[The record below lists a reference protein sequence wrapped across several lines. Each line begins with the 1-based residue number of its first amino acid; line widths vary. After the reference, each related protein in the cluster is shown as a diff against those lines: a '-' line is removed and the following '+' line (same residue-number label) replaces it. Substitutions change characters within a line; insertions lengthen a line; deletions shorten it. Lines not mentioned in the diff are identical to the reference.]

1 MSFSPYFENIEKNNA
16 KLQWTVNG
24 ANANNCT
31 FRNANNWYFYFGITS
46 QVFDIRT
53 IEYCVAQFLFYHN
66 TQSHVKIN

>member
-46 QVFDIRT
+46 QVFDKNK
-53 IEYCVAQFLFYHN
+53 L
-66 TQSHVKIN
+66 S